1 MILLNMKHSWGF
13 ILIALLCL
21 AGSDTNL
28 CAQSPRL
35 IARTPGTPETNAA
48 TQNQQHWYRIEFDG
62 KAVGY
67 ESLTTTPMNASARDA
82 ADTSGFVRRIR
93 DTRLKLRRFGTD
105 LSVSAHLETIE
116 SADGI
121 LQSWSLRRT
130 GADGAAIERS
140 GRWNAEKSGFEL
152 TENVG
157 GSTRREMLNSLV
169 QPRSAIFPAW
179 LPVASTGIQ
188 RLWTSAV
195 FFPETAAIVDVEIE
209 RGKTQSLQL
218 ADGTTIAVTRFD
230 YWPTNHPEMKSSVYY
245 DSALMPI
252 RIEQPLIGQTLRLER
267 TDAAD
272 ALGQDSMASL
282 DLQFRSVLPVKRT
295 LTNLERRE
303 SLSLRV
309 MVGLSEQID
318 LPTSEFQTVEQVA
331 SNELQ
336 VTLRRPVLPE
346 AGSTTSITNSRQPVI
361 DPIYTSTSR
370 WMTTDNE
377 DLKRMGI
384 IAAGATSVPIDK
396 CKRLTQYVWKHV
408 RVSPFSTAMQ
418 PASEIVKTMR
428 GDCTE
433 HAVLLSALMRCQGIP
448 SRVVIGFIYVPN
460 PSAFVPHMWTEAFVD
475 GKWIPFDSTR
485 GPIGVGVTHLKV
497 SDSVLSDDIGSGTTL
512 FIPLLSFLGRATV
525 DAVAENG
532 LKAN

>member
-1 MILLNMKHSWGF
+1 MKHQWGF
-13 ILIALLCL
+13 ILMTWLWLCC
-21 AGSDTNL
+21 SPDSL
-28 CAQSPRL
+28 CAQTPRL
-35 IARTPGTPETNAA
+35 IARTPGTLEKKAA

-67 ESLTTTPMNASARDA
+67 ESLTTTPMNGSARSSTNASAP
-82 ADTSGFVRRIR
+82 VRRIR

-116 SADGI
+116 TADGI

-130 GADGAAIERS
+130 GADGASIERS
-140 GRWNAEKSGFEL
+140 GRWLAEKSAFEL

-157 GSTRREMLNSLV
+157 GSVRREMLNSIV

-179 LPVASTGIQ
+179 LPAASAGTQ

-218 ADGTTIAVTRFD
+218 SDGTTIAVTRFD
-230 YWPTNHPEMKSSVYY
+230 YWPTNNPEMKSSIYY
-245 DSALMPI
+245 DSELQPI

-272 ALGQDSMASL
+272 ALGQASMDSL

-295 LTNLERRE
+295 LTNLERSP
-303 SLSLRV
+303 SLSLKV
-309 MVGLSEQID
+309 TVGNAEQID

-331 SNELQ
+331 SNELM
-336 VTLRRPVLPE
+336 VTLLRPVMPE
-346 AGSTTSITNSRQPVI
+346 AGNTESVTNPRKPYL
-361 DPIYTSTSR
+361 DPIYTSSSR
-370 WMTTDNE
+370 WMNTENDE
-377 DLKRMGI
+377 LKRMGI
-384 IAAGATSVPIDK
+384 IAAGATLVPIDK

-418 PASEIVKTMR
+418 PASEILKTMR

-433 HAVLLSALMRCQGIP
+433 HAVLLSTLMRCQGIP
-448 SRVVIGFIYVPN
+448 SRVVVGFIYVPN
-460 PSAFVPHMWTEAFVD
+460 PSAFMPHMWTEALVD

-525 DAVAENG
+525 DTVAENG